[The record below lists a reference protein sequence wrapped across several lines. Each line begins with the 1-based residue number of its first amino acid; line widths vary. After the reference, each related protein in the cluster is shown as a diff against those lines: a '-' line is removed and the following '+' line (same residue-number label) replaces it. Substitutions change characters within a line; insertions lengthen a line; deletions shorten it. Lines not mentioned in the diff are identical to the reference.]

1 MKLHLSAKNDP
12 RGKHLVLSMDR
23 GESFN
28 AYDVIYDEVLQ
39 GRKYPF
45 KEEAGAIV
53 IYRFH
58 LNYLERLML
67 VFPQAE
73 LSEAIDG
80 LIVSREKKKL
90 KDTPVPDIEIPGF
103 YDYLDEHP
111 AHPYGFQKISIDI
124 AERHIEEMMLDCQ
137 EGVVPAFF
145 LNHEMGLGKTIISQG
160 IAQRKRWYSALCI
173 TPNSGK
179 WSTAKIIDRYFDDDF
194 TYQVVDGTKDK
205 RTQQILSDAD
215 MTIVNVEALRMK
227 REYNR
232 STREWS
238 EEAAHPELFWNEDG
252 SRRVW
257 DFVIVDE
264 HHRFKNPDNQQT
276 KGFLALLAHR
286 WLFMSG
292 TPIMNRVEEIWPV
305 LHKCDPERFPTLYAF
320 QQEFCIFG
328 KTGSII
334 GYKPDKMIWLREYL
348 HARSLRYRAEHV
360 SDELPKIVPI
370 TREIELTTEQRKL
383 YRKILEEGLL
393 ELEDG
398 SNRKVIN
405 ALSLITRL
413 KQACFSPE
421 LYGGSKKSTKIEEMR
436 ADIEQLVAAGQK
448 AIVFSQWSTATKIL
462 QREFAQYN
470 PAYVDGKV
478 KGSKRDVQVEMFN
491 NDEDCKLY
499 IGTIKANQEAITLG
513 AATWVLFADLWWTPL
528 ANDQAFARSAG
539 GGLRGA
545 HLGSTGQVFRVE
557 YHAKDTI
564 EDKIAAMLRTKKNV
578 FNNLVER
585 DGGVRLRGAV
595 TKTLR
600 DLLFE
605 EAA

>member
-1 MKLHLSAKNDP
+1 MKLHLSAKGDP

-23 GESFN
+23 AESFN
-28 AYDVIYDEVLQ
+28 AYDVISEEVLQ
-39 GRKYPF
+39 GKKFPF
-45 KEEAGAIV
+45 KEEAGPIV
-53 IYRFH
+53 LYRFH
-58 LNYLERLML
+58 LNFLERLML

-80 LIVSREKKKL
+80 LIISREKKKL
-90 KDTPVPDIEIPGF
+90 KDTPVPDIVIPGF
-103 YDYLDEHP
+103 YDYLEDRV
-111 AHPYGFQKISIDI
+111 ASPYDFQKISIDV
-124 AERHIEEMMLDCQ
+124 AEREIERMMLEVNSEQ
-137 EGVVPAFF
+137 PSFF
-145 LNHEMGLGKTIISQG
+145 INHEMGLGKTAIAQG
-160 IAQRKRWYSALCI
+160 IAQRKRWYKALCI
-173 TPNSGK
+173 VPNSGK
-179 WSTAKIIDRYFDDDF
+179 WSTAKIIDRFFDDDF
-194 TYQVVDGTKDK
+194 TYQVVDGTKEK
-205 RTQQILSDAD
+205 RTQQILENAD
-215 MTIVNVEALRMK
+215 MTIINVESLRMK
-227 REYNR
+227 RSYNR
-232 STREWS
+232 STREWE
-238 EEAAHPELFWNEDG
+238 EEAVHPELFWNEDG
-252 SRRVW
+252 SDKVW
-257 DFVIVDE
+257 DFIIVDE

-276 KGFLALLAHR
+276 KGFLRLAAHR
-286 WLFMSG
+286 YLFMSG

-305 LHKCDPERFPTLYAF
+305 LHKVDPDRFPTLYQF

-328 KTGSII
+328 KTGLII

-348 HARSLRYRAEHV
+348 QKRSIRFRAEHV
-360 SDELPKIVPI
+360 SDELPKVVPI
-370 TREIELTTEQRKL
+370 TREIELTVEQRKL
-383 YRKILEEGLL
+383 YKKILEEGLL

-398 SNRKVIN
+398 SNRKIIN
-405 ALSLITRL
+405 EMAIITRL

-478 KGSKRDVQVEMFN
+478 KGSKRDEQVEKFN

-545 HLGSTGQVFRVE
+545 HLGNTGQVFRVE

-564 EDKIAAMLRTKKNV
+564 EDKIAAMLRTKKNI
-578 FNNLVER
+578 FNGLVER
-585 DGGVRLRGAV
+585 DGGVRLRGAAA
-595 TKTLR
+595 KTLR
-600 DLLFE
+600 DLLY